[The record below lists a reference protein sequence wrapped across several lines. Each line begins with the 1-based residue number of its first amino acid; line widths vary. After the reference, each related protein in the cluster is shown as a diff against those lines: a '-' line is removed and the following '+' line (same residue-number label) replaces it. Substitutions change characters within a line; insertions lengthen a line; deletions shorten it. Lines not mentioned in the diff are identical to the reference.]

1 MLKFAFS
8 VFVKPLIGRHGDIFF
23 FGTIPNPVHDFSDQ
37 IYKGKVID
45 LEEIYIK
52 V

>member
-1 MLKFAFS
+1 MKS
-8 VFVKPLIGRHGDIFF
+8 IIDWHGDIF
-23 FGTIPNPVHDFSDQ
+23 FGTIPNPVHDFSDP
-37 IYKGKVID
+37 IYKGKVTD